1 MKRKEKR
8 KVKKKIIGGI
18 ALLVVMGFSLTG
30 CKSVAKSYGGTIS
43 INVPKGQKVIEATW
57 KDSDVWYL
65 TRPMREGE
73 EPETFTLQEDS
84 NLGIIEGKV
93 IFKES
98 K

>member
-43 INVPKGQKVIEATW
+43 IDVPKGQKIIEATW
-57 KDSDVWYL
+57 KDSNVWYL
-65 TRPMREGE
+65 TRPMREDE
-73 EPETFTLQEDS
+73 KPEIFTFQEDS

>member
-1 MKRKEKR
+1 MKKGKER
-8 KVKKKIIGGI
+8 MKKKIIGGI
-18 ALLVVMGFSLTG
+18 VLLVVMGFSLTG
-30 CKSVAKSYGGTIS
+30 CKSLAKSYGGTIT
-43 INVPKGQKVIEATW
+43 IDVPKGQKVIEATW

-73 EPETFTLQEDS
+73 EPETFTFQEDS

>member
-1 MKRKEKR
+1 MKKGKER
-8 KVKKKIIGGI
+8 VNKKIIGGI
-18 ALLVVMGFSLTG
+18 VLLTVMGFSLTG

-43 INVPKGQKVIEATW
+43 IDVPKGQKVIEATW
-57 KDSDVWYL
+57 KDSNVWYL
-65 TRPMREGE
+65 TRPMREDE
-73 EPETFTLQEDS
+73 KPEIFTLQEDS

>member
-8 KVKKKIIGGI
+8 KVKKKIIWGI
-18 ALLVVMGFSLTG
+18 ALLAVIGFSLTG
-30 CKSVAKSYGGTIS
+30 CKSIAKSYGGTIS
-43 INVPKGQKVIEATW
+43 IDVPKGQKVIEATW
-57 KDSDVWYL
+57 KDNDVWYL
-65 TRPMREGE
+65 TRPMREDE
-73 EPETFTLQEDS
+73 KPEIFTFQEDS

>member
-18 ALLVVMGFSLTG
+18 VLLAVMGFSLTG

-43 INVPKGQKVIEATW
+43 IDVPKGQKVIEATW
-57 KDSDVWYL
+57 KDSNVWYL
-65 TRPMREGE
+65 TRPMREDE
-73 EPETFTLQEDS
+73 KPEIFTFQEDS

>member
-1 MKRKEKR
+1 M
-8 KVKKKIIGGI
+8 KKKIIAGI
-18 ALLVVMGFSLTG
+18 ALLVVMGFSLIG

-43 INVPKGQKVIEATW
+43 IDVPKGQKVIEATW
-57 KDSDVWYL
+57 KDSNVWYL
-65 TRPMREGE
+65 TRPMREDE
-73 EPETFTLQEDS
+73 KPEIFTFQEDS

>member
-1 MKRKEKR
+1 M
-8 KVKKKIIGGI
+8 KKKIIAGI
-18 ALLVVMGFSLTG
+18 MLLMALGCGLTG
-30 CKSVAKSYGGTIS
+30 CKSVAKSMGGTIT

-57 KDSDVWYL
+57 KNSDVWYL
-65 TRPMREGE
+65 TRPMREDE
-73 EPETFTLQEDS
+73 KPEIFTFQEDS

>member
-43 INVPKGQKVIEATW
+43 IDVPKGQKVIEATW

-65 TRPMREGE
+65 TRPMREDE
-73 EPETFTLQEDS
+73 KPEIFTFQEDS

>member
-1 MKRKEKR
+1 M
-8 KVKKKIIGGI
+8 KKKIIGGI
-18 ALLVVMGFSLTG
+18 AFLVVMGFSLTG

-43 INVPKGQKVIEATW
+43 IDVPKGQKVIEATW

>member
-1 MKRKEKR
+1 M
-8 KVKKKIIGGI
+8 KKKIIGGI

-43 INVPKGQKVIEATW
+43 IDVPKGQKVIEATW

-65 TRPMREGE
+65 TRPMRKGE

>member
-1 MKRKEKR
+1 M
-8 KVKKKIIGGI
+8 KKKIIGGI

-43 INVPKGQKVIEATW
+43 IDVPKGQKVIEATW

-65 TRPMREGE
+65 TRSMREGE